1 MADDAQ
7 DDDFDSSPR
16 PAKKR
21 RLTGDAAGK
30 SKTSNSTNA
39 KVIKT
44 KKAPVKGKKK
54 AVEDFVID
62 DEDDGEISKPS
73 KPAAKPKRKT
83 KKKADI
89 VEDDEDE
96 DAFDPPVP
104 VTRPKPKPKSRKKS
118 VSVEIDEYEYDED
131 NFAKP
136 AKPKHRIHI
145 PVANTNLPEI
155 HLGDGLPP
163 SSDEWGIRGPIWK
176 IPPPPNPV
184 TKSAIQPAFQ
194 PAIKPAIPKPAI
206 SQLQTGLGSSLLG
219 PPKQILSRASTNA
232 STFSASVTARVT
244 IARPTQD
251 IENSEI
257 YGSDVDEDALEASLD
272 FERAAINR
280 APRISFTNKEQP
292 SRGDVAPVERS
303 DKVVQPLSRP
313 AMSRAIPFEESEMF
327 DSDDDADALQELLA
341 KETSAAPERITEP
354 TTKPSIANAAS
365 TALAA
370 TINRRLETTTKL
382 SAPAPAPIRQTAPP
396 TSAMNAMDDLGD
408 LPSDAFSDDDEFA
421 DLPADAFDSSP
432 SSFQGTDDV
441 VIVSATNNPIQA
453 KKPKMAA
460 PLNGLR
466 QLNLFGGAVEPMGTS
481 TQAKK
486 KHAFP
491 LSTQKEPPTH
501 HQLDEEAI
509 KTWVYPTNLGITR
522 DYQYNIVSRG
532 LFHNLLVA
540 LPTGLGKTFIAA
552 TVMLNWF
559 RWTKSAQIVFVAPT
573 KPLVS
578 QQVDACFH
586 IAGIPR
592 SETVMLTGETA
603 PGLRAIEWKE
613 KRVFFMTPQTIVNDL
628 KTGYCDPKRIVL
640 LVVDE
645 AHRAT
650 GNYAYVEVVRFLR
663 RFNQSFRVLALTA
676 TPGSSVEAVQ
686 QVIDG
691 LEISRTEIRTEKS
704 IDIRQY
710 VHARD
715 IDTMKFDYSDEQHMI
730 MDLLSKAIQP
740 VLTKLN
746 GQNAYWLKDPMKL
759 TAFGCM
765 QGQRQWQASDT
776 GRKASY
782 PVKAM
787 VQQIFSILASLAH
800 GISLLK
806 FHGVGPFFRSVVEFR
821 NKVDNGEIKGKYGL
835 QIRQDEN
842 FGKMMTR
849 VQSWVNNPDFLG
861 HPKLEYL
868 RGVVLNH
875 FLDAGEGR
883 AAQGAP
889 PSATRVM
896 IFAHWRDSAEE
907 IVRVLRR
914 NEPMIRPHVFVGQ
927 ADSKHSEGMGQK
939 KQLEVIQ
946 DFKDGKYNTLVATS
960 IGEEGLDIGEVDLIV
975 CYDASSSPI
984 RMLQRMGRT
993 GRKRKGNI
1001 ALLVMRD
1008 KEDKD
1013 FEQAKDNY
1021 EKMQAMISDGSRFT
1035 YHDDKSPRI
1044 IPREIQ
1050 PAVDKRTVE
1059 IPIENT
1065 QVKGLPEPKKKGRA
1079 PKRPPKKFHMPDNVR
1094 TGFVKA
1100 SRMEGSDEELSDE
1113 ENAQPKSKSKAKA
1126 KPQAKKPAASK
1137 SKASMKPS
1145 GEPEAA
1151 PLPFLEDVML
1161 NKIQERELERKYQY
1175 VHDAEDGVPTVTAPR
1190 LDRFS
1195 KAFPGPT
1202 KYVKHGQGI
1211 SRIATMMQRIRNTDK
1226 ASVQRLKDNVH
1237 MIDLSGNVD
1246 NLIGQVEHPVEE
1258 ESDDLVELPRRIPA
1272 KKKTPK
1278 AKAGGRG
1285 LARRN
1290 SSDMEGAS
1298 SSPAPTPANMRI
1310 ATQGIGLGSDDT
1322 MGADQSEEEPDS
1334 ELEDFVVG
1342 SDAPIEMVSSSLP
1355 PTQRSRQDDSDAD
1368 LPELGV
1374 VGGDE
1379 DMGQRRGRK
1388 RQIVDDDS
1396 DE

>member
-1 MADDAQ
+1 MASDIEN
-7 DDDFDSSPR
+7 DDFDSSPR

-21 RLTGDAAGK
+21 RLTGDATGK
-30 SKTSNSTNA
+30 GKA
-39 KVIKT
+39 KPAAAKSVKA
-44 KKAPVKGKKK
+44 KKAPAKPKTKRN
-54 AVEDFVID
+54 AEDSVID
-62 DEDDGEISKPS
+62 DEDGGERSNPS
-73 KPAAKPKRKT
+73 RPATKSKRKSQ
-83 KKKADI
+83 KKADI
-89 VEDDEDE
+89 IDDEESNDG
-96 DAFDPPVP
+96 FDPPAH
-104 VTRPKPKPKSRKKS
+104 VTKPKPKARKES
-118 VSVEIDEYEYDED
+118 IVDVDEYDYEEED
-131 NFAKP
+131 NFLKLAKS
-136 AKPKHRIHI
+136 KHRIHI
-145 PVANTNLPEI
+145 PVAHTNLPEV
-155 HLGDGLPP
+155 HLTDGLPP
-163 SSDEWGIRGPIWK
+163 SSNEWGIRGPIWR
-176 IPPPPNPV
+176 IPPPPDPAV
-184 TKSAIQPAFQ
+184 KSATSHQAT
-194 PAIKPAIPKPAI
+194 
-206 SQLQTGLGSSLLG
+206 SHLSTGLGTSVLG
-219 PPKQILSRASTNA
+219 PPKQILSRASTKA
-232 STFSASVTARVT
+232 PIISAPVTSRVQVTNSV
-244 IARPTQD
+244 QD
-251 IENSEI
+251 TENSEI
-257 YGSDVDEDALEASLD
+257 FGSDVDDSALEAALGHKNTDSVRVIPTSRANNEQSIKVHKSPSKLGTVIHRSS
-272 FERAAINR
+272 RAA
-280 APRISFTNKEQP
+280 
-292 SRGDVAPVERS
+292 PVHT
-303 DKVVQPLSRP
+303 
-313 AMSRAIPFEESEMF
+313 IPFEESEIF
-327 DSDDDADALQELLA
+327 GSEDDADALEQLLVN
-341 KETSAAPERITEP
+341 ESPAAPERNQVRVELPTE
-354 TTKPSIANAAS
+354 
-365 TALAA
+365 
-370 TINRRLETTTKL
+370 
-382 SAPAPAPIRQTAPP
+382 PP
-396 TSAMNAMDDLGD
+396 TSAPSDELAG
-408 LPSDAFSDDDEFA
+408 LPSDAFDIDDEFA
-421 DLPADAFDSSP
+421 DLPSNAFESSP
-432 SSFQGTDDV
+432 VSFKATDDV
-441 VIVSATNNPIQA
+441 IIVSSTNNPIVT
-453 KKPKMAA
+453 KKPNMAA

-466 QLNLFGGAVEPMGTS
+466 QMTLFGSAVEQMSAS

-501 HQLDEEAI
+501 HQLDSEAM
-509 KTWVYPTNLGITR
+509 KTWIYPTNLGTTR

-592 SETVMLTGETA
+592 SETVMLTGNTP
-603 PGLRAIEWKE
+603 PGLRAEEWKE

-628 KTGYCDPKRIVL
+628 KTGLCDPKRIVL

-650 GNYAYVEVVRFLR
+650 GNYAYVEVVKFLR

-691 LEISRTEIRTEKS
+691 LEISRTEIRTEQS
-704 IDIRQY
+704 LDIRSY
-710 VHARD
+710 VHARE

-759 TAFGCM
+759 TAFGCT
-765 QGQRQWQASDT
+765 QAQRQWHASDT
-776 GRKASY
+776 GKKSPY

-787 VQQIFSILASLAH
+787 VQSIFSILASLAH

-806 FHGVGPFFRSVVEFR
+806 FHGIGPFFRSIVEFR
-821 NKVDNGEIKGKYGL
+821 NKVDGGEAKGKYGL
-835 QIRQDEN
+835 QIRQDVN
-842 FGKMMTR
+842 FGKMLTR

-868 RGVVLNH
+868 RSVVMNH

-889 PSATRVM
+889 PSSTRIM

-907 IVRVLRR
+907 IVRVLKR

-1001 ALLVMRD
+1001 VLLVMRD

-1021 EKMQAMISDGSRFT
+1021 EKMQAMISEGSRFT

-1050 PAVDKRTVE
+1050 PAVDKRNVE
-1059 IPIENT
+1059 IPVENS
-1065 QVKGLPEPKKKGRA
+1065 QAGLPEPSRKKKV
-1079 PKRPPKKFHMPDNVR
+1079 PKRPPKIFRMPDNVR

-1100 SRMEGSDEELSDE
+1100 SRMDDSDEELSGGE
-1113 ENAQPKSKSKAKA
+1113 TAQPQGKSKARA
-1126 KPQAKKPAASK
+1126 KPKAKKPVVSK
-1137 SKASMKPS
+1137 GKASPKPPR
-1145 GEPEAA
+1145 EPEAA
-1151 PLPFLEDVML
+1151 PLPFLEDVTL
-1161 NKIQERELERKYQY
+1161 NKMQERELERKYQY
-1175 VHDAEDGVPTVTAPR
+1175 VHDAEDGVPTITAPR

-1195 KAFPGPT
+1195 KAFPGST
-1202 KYVKHGQGI
+1202 KFVKHGQGT
-1211 SRIATMMQRIRNTDK
+1211 SRIAKMMQRIRNTDE
-1226 ASVQRLKDNVH
+1226 ASIQRLKDNVH
-1237 MIDLSGNVD
+1237 MIDLTGNVD
-1246 NLIGQVEHPVEE
+1246 DLIGQVDGRAQDRIE
-1258 ESDDLVELPRRIPA
+1258 DDPAELPTSKTA
-1272 KKKTPK
+1272 KKTPK
-1278 AKAGGRG
+1278 AKACGGAR
-1285 LARRN
+1285 ARRN

-1298 SSPAPTPANMRI
+1298 SSPEPTPANMRI
-1310 ATQGIGLGSDDT
+1310 ATQGINIGSDDT
-1322 MGADQSEEEPDS
+1322 LGADDSEGEPDS
-1334 ELEDFVVG
+1334 ELQDFVVG

-1355 PTQRSRQDDSDAD
+1355 PTQESRRDESDAELPD
-1368 LPELGV
+1368 LGSFV
-1374 VGGDE
+1374 DNGDLA
-1379 DMGQRRGRK
+1379 QRRGRK
-1388 RQIVDDDS
+1388 RQIVEDDS